1 VADDQ
6 VAGRLLFLGVP
17 TALAETFDSTTT
29 GNLLP
34 VTAPF
39 DGAVVSRNVVDGE
52 VVDPTKVLFV
62 VVDPRRMW
70 LTLDLRREDARA
82 VKLGQP
88 VRFRA
93 GAGTDEVSGTVAWIS
108 TEVDHKTR
116 TLKVRADLDN
126 TDGRLKAN
134 TFGSGR
140 VVLREEPEAVLIP
153 SGAIH
158 WEGDCHVVFVR
169 DKNYLK
175 PDAPKVFHTRTVRPG
190 VKAGPDTEIIAGLLP
205 GEVVAVKGSAALRA
219 ELLRGNLGEG

>member
-1 VADDQ
+1 
-6 VAGRLLFLGVP
+6 
-17 TALAETFDSTTT
+17 
-29 GNLLP
+29 
-34 VTAPF
+34 
-39 DGAVVSRNVVDGE
+39 
-52 VVDPTKVLFV
+52 VDPTKVLFV

-88 VRFRA
+88 VRFRT
-93 GAGTDEVSGTVAWIS
+93 GGGTDEVAGTVAWIS

-126 TDGRLKAN
+126 TDGRMKAN

-140 VVLREEPEAVLIP
+140 VVLREEPQAVLIP
-153 SGAIH
+153 SGAVH

-169 DKNYLK
+169 DRNYLK

-190 VKAGPDTEIIAGLLP
+190 VKDGTNTEIIAGLLP